1 MNSILALYK
10 ACMEMEM
17 QTAVVGTRIYRHL
30 GIVLTV
36 KSRLTDFSRQMSN
49 KYASVTLS
57 LLGNKADPR
66 KVLKQYRK

>member
-1 MNSILALYK
+1 MQALYNPCFK
-10 ACMEMEM
+10 IEIDENCCCGD
-17 QTAVVGTRIYRHL
+17 QDPKTST
-30 GIVLTV
+30 IVLTV

-49 KYASVTLS
+49 EYASVTLS

>member
-10 ACMEMEM
+10 ACIEMEM
-17 QTAVVGTRIYRHL
+17 QTAVVGTSS
-30 GIVLTV
+30 IVLTV

>member
-1 MNSILALYK
+1 MLQNLDRDENCCCGDQDLKTSSI
-10 ACMEMEM
+10 
-17 QTAVVGTRIYRHL
+17 VF
-30 GIVLTV
+30 TV

-49 KYASVTLS
+49 EYASVTLS